1 METAVKYRI
10 DAVKS
15 DCNEVECLVFR
26 GGDFDV
32 RNDEVFKR
40 LAKGLDRLEVFR
52 EIEDGING
60 LVDGGMESD
69 RKKVI
74 GDLVRFEIQEYWKGF
89 DEDVMAVILIGI
101 DGGVTERV
109 AERPKIY
116 NFLEEE
122 VLPEEIKDVLE
133 MGKKFVP
140 FVHENGWDVQER
152 CKKSILEYLVRYR
165 RYVEGGS
172 EINSNELYK
181 WIEGAI
187 DEAVIWGTESCHT
200 EFYKRVCRES
210 KEVLRVAYNR
220 KRGRS
225 EDWRGGLSMN
235 DIEKKMMEIDGVIVE
250 NDKNHGWS
258 LMPCEAMKIAEKEM
272 MVTMGGVIVDRDVEV
287 VVGDIDQR
295 VMEFEGRL
303 SSDQLDVL
311 NRYSLRR
318 RIQRGEVV
326 MPFLRLK
333 LKVHKISSKNMDEK
347 VFGSFRYRPIQDS
360 TFCSLSI
367 YNRIMM
373 EMARELGGKL
383 KKVEPKMMKI
393 DSKSGVEFAQR
404 IRSLNINCERGLL
417 LLSGDFSDA
426 YSNCDLSDV
435 NRAIVVIGRF
445 VGLNEGRIRLMIELA
460 WLILSNN
467 YISCTEDI
475 YLLGTVLPMGNS
487 CSGDLL
493 DLVCYASEMK
503 LYSSCLQLEDVRV
516 EIVGGKVWSIETG
529 PVVEGEQRLTIVE
542 EKAVREYSRYRD
554 DTQGII
560 EVEEVETMKKILWK
574 LGTIYPK
581 KLVYNI
587 SICSQL
593 SSHLDVCFL
602 VMGGIGG
609 LKLFPRKSIDSPVG
623 FGPAL
628 SNMSEEH
635 RSNFILGEHTRYGR
649 ISDDEKIVEKFMKML
664 YREMAS
670 VGYDQR
676 YLQDRLKNMLVRK
689 QSKDDGYEVE
699 HLGVVCQY
707 DGVDH
712 THQLLRHLLRGGGVD
727 YQVRVD
733 NIMPVPGMK
742 LRGYLMSRR
751 KYLQKMKN

>member
-1 METAVKYRI
+1 MKLKLDFGYIRKFKWSAEVNKLKFGVQKSLMSKLIELKSKVETAVKYRI

-347 VFGSFRYRPIQDS
+347 VLGSFRYRPIQDS

-393 DSKSGVEFAQR
+393 DSKSGVKFAQR
-404 IRSLNINCERGLL
+404 IRSLNINCERWLL
-417 LLSGDFSDA
+417 LLSG
-426 YSNCDLSDV
+426 
-435 NRAIVVIGRF
+435 
-445 VGLNEGRIRLMIELA
+445 
-460 WLILSNN
+460 
-467 YISCTEDI
+467 
-475 YLLGTVLPMGNS
+475 GT
-487 CSGDLL
+487 
-493 DLVCYASEMK
+493 
-503 LYSSCLQLEDVRV
+503 
-516 EIVGGKVWSIETG
+516 
-529 PVVEGEQRLTIVE
+529 
-542 EKAVREYSRYRD
+542 
-554 DTQGII
+554 
-560 EVEEVETMKKILWK
+560 
-574 LGTIYPK
+574 
-581 KLVYNI
+581 
-587 SICSQL
+587 
-593 SSHLDVCFL
+593 SH
-602 VMGGIGG
+602 
-609 LKLFPRKSIDSPVG
+609 
-623 FGPAL
+623 A
-628 SNMSEEH
+628 
-635 RSNFILGEHTRYGR
+635 
-649 ISDDEKIVEKFMKML
+649 
-664 YREMAS
+664 
-670 VGYDQR
+670 
-676 YLQDRLKNMLVRK
+676 
-689 QSKDDGYEVE
+689 
-699 HLGVVCQY
+699 
-707 DGVDH
+707 
-712 THQLLRHLLRGGGVD
+712 
-727 YQVRVD
+727 
-733 NIMPVPGMK
+733 
-742 LRGYLMSRR
+742 
-751 KYLQKMKN
+751 